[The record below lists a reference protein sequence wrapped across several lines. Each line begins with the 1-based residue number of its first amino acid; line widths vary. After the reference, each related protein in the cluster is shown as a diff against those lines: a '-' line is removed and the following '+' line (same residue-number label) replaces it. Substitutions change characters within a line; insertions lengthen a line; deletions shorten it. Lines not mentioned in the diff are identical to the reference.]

1 MYINQSK
8 FETLNLMLRFYRTKM
23 IKEGD
28 EGYNQR
34 NLALPQNYNQWQ
46 V

>member
-8 FETLNLMLRFYRTKM
+8 FETLNLILKFNRTKM
-23 IKEGD
+23 TKESD

-34 NLALPQNYNQWQ
+34 NLALPQNYNRWQ

>member
-8 FETLNLMLRFYRTKM
+8 FETLNLMLKFNRTKM
-23 IKEGD
+23 TKESD
-28 EGYNQR
+28 ERYNQR
-34 NLALPQNYNQWQ
+34 NLALPQNYNRWQ